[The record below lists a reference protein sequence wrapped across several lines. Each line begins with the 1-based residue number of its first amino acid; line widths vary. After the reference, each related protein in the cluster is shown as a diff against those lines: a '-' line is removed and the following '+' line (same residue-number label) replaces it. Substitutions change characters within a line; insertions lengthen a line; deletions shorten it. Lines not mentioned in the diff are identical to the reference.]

1 MSHDH
6 TDRSRRDPRP
16 PHSPEQQPDDLTVLL
31 NQAQSGDADAAREA
45 WSRIYG
51 ELRQMAA
58 SAASKEAY
66 PTDATSIVSEAYM
79 RVAGNEHWDN
89 RRHFFGAMRLAMSR
103 LLIDRAR
110 RRGARPD
117 LQKSRRRSPELVEGE
132 LESFD
137 VASSESGLAL
147 LEALEQL
154 AEADPDAA
162 EVVHLRYIEQRT
174 IEQTA
179 EMLGCSPGTVKNRW
193 RAARA
198 FLRERI
204 ESALDGPPDEVLQ

>member
-1 MSHDH
+1 M
-6 TDRSRRDPRP
+6 TDRP
-16 PHSPEQQPDDLTVLL
+16 QPDQPAPKPDPQHPAQPDELTVLL
-31 NQAQSGDADAAREA
+31 NQAQSGDEDAAREA

-79 RVAGNEHWDN
+79 RVAGNERWDN
-89 RRHFFGAMRLAMSR
+89 RRHFFGAVRQAMSR

-117 LQKSRRRSPELVEGE
+117 LQKSRRRAPELVEGE
-132 LESFD
+132 LESFV
-137 VASSESGLAL
+137 VAASESGLAL

-174 IEQTA
+174 IDQTA
-179 EMLGCSPGTVKNRW
+179 EQLGCSPGTVKNRW

-204 ESALDGPPDEVLQ
+204 ETTLGGPPDELER